1 MARKKKPAEQI
12 EEIVYAP
19 VTEQLITDSVEKN
32 YMPYVMMAIRSRAI
46 PEIDGFKPSHRKL
59 LYTMFKMGLLTGQ
72 RTKSSN
78 VVGQTMKLNPHG
90 DMSIYETMVRL
101 TRSNESLLHPFVDSK
116 GSFGKQYSSNMK
128 FAAPRYTE
136 VKLDEFSSQ
145 IFEGIDKDAV
155 DLVDNYD
162 GTLKEPSLLPT
173 TFPNILVNANL
184 GIAVGMASNICSFNL
199 NEICDGTIAI
209 LKKPKITTE
218 KLMEIIKAP
227 DFPGGGTLIYN
238 EAVMKKIFET
248 GKGSFNVR
256 AKYHYDKENNSIIVT
271 EIPYS
276 TTIEAIMKA
285 LDQLTDKG
293 KLKDVA
299 DYRDEIDISG
309 FKLAI
314 DLRKGIDPD
323 DLMTRLYKLTPLED
337 TFSCNFNVLIDLVPM
352 QLGVRGIL
360 DEWIRFRLACVV
372 RMLRFDLVKMNEK
385 LHLLKGLG
393 KILLDIDKAIRI
405 IRNTKVEADVVPN
418 LMEGFSIDE
427 VQANY
432 IAEIKLRHLN
442 REYIMNKI
450 KEIEELQKKIAE
462 TEEILADELK
472 QKQLIINEL
481 TAIKKKY
488 GKQRRTE
495 IVDHTNVEVFNEK
508 NFVEQYNARFVLTR
522 DGYFKKITFASLRG
536 NDEQTL
542 KDGDTIVSMFDS
554 DNNAELIFF
563 TNMGQ
568 IYRIRASE
576 FGVCKASVLGE
587 YLPSVLKM
595 ESGEKP
601 VCMMDVRE
609 YPESDYFVFFFEN
622 GKGVRIAMSAYETKG
637 ARKKLT
643 GAFYSESPV
652 VGIFRQR
659 GKEDESKE
667 VILVSS
673 DNKAIVLPFSA
684 VEIKSTKK
692 SRGTQLFTLK
702 KDAKL
707 TIASESIAAY
717 VESTKGYKKY
727 KLPATGT
734 ALGSK

>member
-1 MARKKKPAEQI
+1 MARKKKTAPV

-32 YMPYVMMAIRSRAI
+32 YMPYAMMAIRSRAI

-145 IFEGIDKDAV
+145 IFEGIDKNAV

-162 GTLKEPSLLPT
+162 GTLTEPTLLPT

-199 NEICDGTIAI
+199 AEVCDGTIAV
-209 LKKPKITTE
+209 LKKPKTTTE
-218 KLMEIIKAP
+218 RLMEIIKAP
-227 DFPGGGTLIYN
+227 DFPCGGTIIYN
-238 EAVMKKIFET
+238 EAAMKKIYET
-248 GKGSFNVR
+248 GKGSFPIR
-256 AKYHYDKENNSIIVT
+256 AKYHYDKENNSIIIT

-285 LDQLTDKG
+285 LDTLTDKG
-293 KLKDVA
+293 KLKDVT
-299 DYRDEIDISG
+299 DYRDEIDITG

-314 DLRKGIDPD
+314 DLRKGVDPD

-337 TFSCNFNVLIDLVPM
+337 SFSCNFNILIDLVPM
-352 QLGVRGIL
+352 QLGVRGII
-360 DEWIRFRLACVV
+360 DEWIKFRLSCVV
-372 RMLRFDLVKMNEK
+372 RMLTFDLAKMNEK

-405 IRNTKVEADVVPN
+405 IRNTKAEADVVPN

-472 QKQLIINEL
+472 QKQLIIDEL
-481 TAIKKKY
+481 TVIKKKY
-488 GKQRRTE
+488 GKPRRSE
-495 IVDHTNVEVFNEK
+495 IVNQSEVKVFNEK

-536 NDEQTL
+536 NDEQML
-542 KDGDTIVSMFDS
+542 KDGDVIVSMFDS

-568 IYRIRASE
+568 IYRVRAAD
-576 FGVCKASVLGE
+576 FGVCKASVMGE

-609 YPESDYFVFFFEN
+609 YPEDDYFVYFFAN
-622 GKGVRIAMSAYETKG
+622 GKGVRIPMSAYETKG

-643 GAFYSESPV
+643 GAFYAESPT

-659 GKEDESKE
+659 GKDDESKD

-702 KDAKL
+702 KGATL
-707 TIASESIAAY
+707 TAASENVTAY

-727 KLPATGT
+727 KFPAAGT
-734 ALGSK
+734 AIGK